1 MDRELVA
8 RAQRGDE
15 AAFAELVD
23 RFGDRLYAVAHHI
36 LRDSGRADDAVQQA
50 MIDIWRKLPTL
61 RDPDRFAAWAYRIVA
76 RATYA
81 EAAARKRW
89 SLRPVLVALAPAVT
103 VDHASSVVDRD
114 ELDRALGRLPI
125 DHRSVVVLKHYAGLS
140 NLEIAEALSIPEG
153 TVRSRLHYS
162 IRSLRAS
169 LEADGRP
176 AVAAAEA

>member
-1 MDRELVA
+1 
-8 RAQRGDE
+8 
-15 AAFAELVD
+15 
-23 RFGDRLYAVAHHI
+23 
-36 LRDSGRADDAVQQA
+36 
-50 MIDIWRKLPTL
+50 
-61 RDPDRFAAWAYRIVA
+61 
-76 RATYA
+76 
-81 EAAARKRW
+81 
-89 SLRPVLVALAPAVT
+89 VT
-103 VDHASSVVDRD
+103 VDHTSSVVDRD

-125 DHRSVVVLKHYAGLS
+125 DHRAVVVLKHYAGLS

>member
-1 MDRELVA
+1 LDRELVA

-76 RATYA
+76 RAT
-81 EAAARKRW
+81 
-89 SLRPVLVALAPAVT
+89 
-103 VDHASSVVDRD
+103 
-114 ELDRALGRLPI
+114 
-125 DHRSVVVLKHYAGLS
+125 
-140 NLEIAEALSIPEG
+140 
-153 TVRSRLHYS
+153 
-162 IRSLRAS
+162 
-169 LEADGRP
+169 
-176 AVAAAEA
+176 